1 MSKDL
6 NTQEPD
12 VLNFSD
18 IPIEHFPDRSAR
30 WLFED
35 KEYVRD
41 LVEIL
46 ASELAACIDFSRLS
60 QINRS
65 FIPDTLREQESDMV
79 FTAPFQTES
88 GTDELL
94 IYILIEHQST
104 VDPIMGFR
112 VLFYMMQI

>member
-1 MSKDL
+1 MYNYCDL
-6 NTQEPD
+6 RTAHTFVRDYEKEPEI
-12 VLNFSD
+12 LSFSD
-18 IPIEHFPDRSAR
+18 IPIEPFPDRSTR

-46 ASELAACIDFSRLS
+46 ASELAAYIDFSRLS

-79 FTAPFQTES
+79 FTAPFQTE
-88 GTDELL
+88 
-94 IYILIEHQST
+94 
-104 VDPIMGFR
+104 
-112 VLFYMMQI
+112 